1 MKGYV
6 ALSSES
12 ARHAVRTGRP
22 YCARPASQAPLRCSF
37 SRPAAELAPFTAFTL
52 LGQLRQ
58 VSLRTRVSFGTR
70 AADCPVLL
78 GGAEGIARP
87 APHAGLRV
95 GLTPSPLPGEGR
107 GEGQCHTDRPPAAGG
122 AHRAA
127 NRCRRAAQRSRQ
139 RACRRTGAPRELT
152 RRSCLNGA
160 NAVRA
165 VSSATAGFAS
175 SAGKPRSGR
184 QSFERPG
191 AYRPPPRPNPT
202 TVRP

>member
-6 ALSSES
+6 ALSSEA

-22 YCARPASQAPLRCSF
+22 YCARPASQAPMRCSF

-107 GEGQCHTDRPPAAGG
+107 GEGQCHTDRP
-122 AHRAA
+122 R
-127 NRCRRAAQRSRQ
+127 RRAV
-139 RACRRTGAPRELT
+139 RTGPRIDAAEQHSGAGSAPAEGQARLV
-152 RRSCLNGA
+152 N
-160 NAVRA
+160 
-165 VSSATAGFAS
+165 
-175 SAGKPRSGR
+175 
-184 QSFERPG
+184 
-191 AYRPPPRPNPT
+191 
-202 TVRP
+202 